1 MPRDRRRGRS
11 VGDGVLG
18 VAVFCLLD
26 EKDVFVSVSSSS
38 SGDGGGLFPVV
49 LVVGSMAGRRE

>member
-26 EKDVFVSVSSSS
+26 EKDVFVFSFS
-38 SGDGGGLFPVV
+38 SGGGGGLFLVV